1 MQQPCTPAL
10 APCTMRYA
18 KRHSA
23 CVVVIDLG
31 FPGHFPHFGG
41 HDEEATVMRGLILG
55 LIWLAAGAA
64 QADVYIS
71 IDAKGGYVLTNVHR
85 PGRHYE
91 KVINEPLA
99 QAGPANAQMITGRP
113 YAEVVATAA
122 RIHNVP
128 PALLHA
134 LIKAESGYNPKARS
148 SAGAVGLM
156 QLMPDTAREMG
167 VEDRLDPEDNVQG
180 GARYLKQMLTLFNN
194 DITLAVAAYN
204 AGPDAVMRR
213 GAVPPFAE
221 TRRYVPTVLRE
232 YRKLQG
238 LANDSPL

>member
-1 MQQPCTPAL
+1 MQQPCTSASG
-10 APCTMRYA
+10 PCAMRCR

-55 LIWLAAGAA
+55 LIWLAAGVA

-113 YAEVVATAA
+113 YAELVAAAA
-122 RIHNVP
+122 RAHNVP

-148 SAGAVGLM
+148 SAGP
-156 QLMPDTAREMG
+156 QRPSS
-167 VEDRLDPEDNVQG
+167 
-180 GARYLKQMLTLFNN
+180 
-194 DITLAVAAYN
+194 AVACADQGRIWLQPQ
-204 AGPDAVMRR
+204 GPVVCGRGRADAVDA
-213 GAVPPFAE
+213 GYS
-221 TRRYVPTVLRE
+221 T
-232 YRKLQG
+232 
-238 LANDSPL
+238 

>member
-1 MQQPCTPAL
+1 ML
-10 APCTMRYA
+10 ASWCST
-18 KRHSA
+18 S
-23 CVVVIDLG
+23 G
-31 FPGHFPHFGG
+31 FPGHFPHIGG
-41 HDEEATVMRGLILG
+41 HDEEATDMRGLILG

-64 QADVYIS
+64 QGDVYIS
-71 IDAKGGYVLTNVHR
+71 IDAKGGYVLSNVHR

-113 YAEVVATAA
+113 YAELVAAA
-122 RIHNVP
+122 AQAHNIP

-148 SAGAVGLM
+148 PAGAVGLM

-167 VEDRLDPEDNVQG
+167 VENRLDPEDNVQG
-180 GARYLKQMLTLFNN
+180 GARYLKRMLNLFDN

-204 AGPDAVMRR
+204 AGPDAVLRR

-221 TRRYVPTVLRE
+221 TQRYVPTVLRE

-238 LANDSPL
+238 LADDSPF

>member
-1 MQQPCTPAL
+1 
-10 APCTMRYA
+10 MRHG

-23 CVVVIDLG
+23 CVVAEKPG
-31 FPGHFPHFGG
+31 FSGAFPPHRGHGG
-41 HDEEATVMRGLILG
+41 EATDMRGLILG
-55 LIWLAAGAA
+55 VLWLAAGAA

-71 IDAKGGYVLTNVHR
+71 IDAKGGYVLSNVHR

-91 KVINEPLA
+91 RVISESIT
-99 QAGPANAQMITGRP
+99 QAGPANAQLITGRP
-113 YAEVVATAA
+113 YAEVVAAAA
-122 RIHNVP
+122 RTHDVP
-128 PALLHA
+128 QALLHA

-148 SAGAVGLM
+148 AAGAVGLM
-156 QLMPDTAREMG
+156 QLMPGTAREMG
-167 VEDRLDPEDNVQG
+167 VENALDPEDNVQG
-180 GARYLKQMLTLFNN
+180 GARYLKRMLTLFDN

-221 TRRYVPTVLRE
+221 TRRYVPNVLRE

-238 LANDSPL
+238 LAADAPL